1 MVTPFHCGT
10 HGKKGKRGRESVVPA
25 GSLPLAFSPWPVN
38 KADPDI
44 FSLGDMVDSELKCFP
59 WLRLRKQKKHPGVAG
74 KTVHEA
80 NKSPLSS

>member
-1 MVTPFHCGT
+1 M
-10 HGKKGKRGRESVVPA
+10 GKKERGGVRVWCLLVPY
-25 GSLPLAFSPWPVN
+25 PLAFSPWPVN

-59 WLRLRKQKKHPGVAG
+59 WLRLRKQRKHPGVAG